1 MEQNLTHFKIIKSI
15 IINQIALNY
24 NDELRH
30 TAHYKQ
36 GLKQKINLLLPELI
50 KCEKEYDEFYNKAEQ
65 GTSNIYDEYDKFIQS
80 ISSVP
85 MWDCHNIRLIIEAYK
100 IDSKS
105 IEGIV
110 NKILKK

>member
-1 MEQNLTHFKIIKSI
+1 MGQNLDNFKIIKTI

-30 TAHYKQ
+30 TKYFKH

-50 KCEKEYDEFYNKAEQ
+50 KCEKEYDEFYEKAEQ
-65 GTSNIYDEYDKFIQS
+65 GTSNIYDEYDQFIQS

-85 MWDCHNIRLIIEAYK
+85 IWECKNIRLIIEAYK

-110 NKILKK
+110 NKILK